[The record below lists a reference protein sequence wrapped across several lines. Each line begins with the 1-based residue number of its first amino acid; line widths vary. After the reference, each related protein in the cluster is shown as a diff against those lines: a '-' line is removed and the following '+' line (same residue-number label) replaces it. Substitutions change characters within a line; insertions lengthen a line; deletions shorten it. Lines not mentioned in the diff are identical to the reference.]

1 MDKRR
6 AFVKTKSTLG
16 VGVLVGSGVAVG
28 GRGVGV
34 RAGVLVGSTGVGVW
48 DGSGVAVAD
57 GVCVGGN
64 GVGVSVGGRGVGV
77 AVSIGVGVLVG
88 LGNRVGVGVGVGVAS
103 KPHPTTRAPDNR
115 TPTVIRACRAALAE
129 RWDSHKDSFSL
140 TAITFP
146 LRLIWDI
153 MYDTLR
159 SAGACLVPKV
169 GFEPT

>member
-1 MDKRR
+1 M
-6 AFVKTKSTLG
+6 KTKSTLG

-34 RAGVLVGSTGVGVW
+34 LVGGTGVGVW
-48 DGSGVAVAD
+48 DGSDVAVAD
-57 GVCVGGN
+57 GVFVGGN

-77 AVSIGVGVLVG
+77 AVSIGVGVFVG
-88 LGNRVGVGVGVGVAS
+88 LGNRVGVGVGVGVTS
-103 KPHPTTRAPDNR
+103 KPQPTTKAPDKR
-115 TPTVIRACRAALAE
+115 MPTVIKACRTALAE
-129 RWDSHKDSFSL
+129 RWDPHKDSLNL

-153 MYDTLR
+153 IPLR
-159 SAGACLVPKV
+159 SAGTCLVPKV